1 MRETYYEKE
10 WTLDESGNTTSLEV
24 KGANVASMQF
34 IVTENEGDVSVNA
47 QKSNDGETWTDVG
60 SDVTI
65 TGNSSSF
72 ISITGRAKYVRGQF
86 KSGTATIKIIY
97 LGGN

>member
-86 KSGTATIKIIY
+86 ISGTATIKIIY
-97 LGGN
+97 IGGN